1 MADVQILEELLSR
14 YNFSG
19 EVDAKEFLDKLL
31 FEGDSSYITEFR
43 AAFKDNFFI
52 PVSKQF
58 EKLYNNIKKKL
69 ESFDDEKLE
78 KVTDPFG
85 LSELSK
91 KHESE
96 IKDYENKMLEFLR
109 KDFTTNQ
116 NIPNFSALENTDVG
130 KIIEEPTK
138 KIKETENEKNVGEQK
153 GFLPTENVINF
164 SEKTKVFFKDLF
176 YGFGESFS
184 KKIQINTDKKTEETG
199 GFGFLKTIGSLLL
212 ATGVGSI
219 LVVAFWDK
227 IKPWLES
234 KLGTKLDFLDRFR
247 GIVEGIGKFFTMG
260 GLSLTFGGAFKIV
273 GGVIKSFGELI
284 ESGLSFAF
292 KALFSGGAAGEA
304 AGDLAKTGTGFKG
317 MLPRIAGGLFKGI
330 GVTVLKGIPL
340 IGSLISFG
348 FAYDRIFNKGD
359 FLGGT
364 IDLVGGIANLLEFS
378 PLAPLALP
386 LSLGAAALNAF
397 LDYKGITGA
406 GSNKR
411 ISASIGNFFTGLGK
425 TLMGIPFIAN
435 LVNGISGLWNVF
447 SGISSGDYN
456 TTKNGFELM
465 KGIPFMDSVSNMWL
479 GLLEMGETGQSSS
492 SKPTFSFGKMM
503 SELKKKINKMI
514 LNWFPAGTMRN
525 LAANFLGIES
535 EEKTTEETPKTSEPR
550 KGYET
555 DEYLKNQQRM
565 VDISKISDDR
575 RKKGESTKLQDEYW
589 EKLNN
594 NRSRMFQNWLK
605 KQQMDEFKNQ
615 QEQFFQDIPEER
627 EKSENKFVN
636 DMDFMFEN
644 PTASFED
651 GEIAPNKN
659 TRVRVGNK
667 VYKAAP
673 NDTVSFQKPDGVLDK
688 NLTRLANIMTKLD
701 NSIKEL
707 NRTPSKE
714 GNNNNNFSSV
724 NIAAA
729 GGGDSFATSTRDP
742 IFNARLEWWKMNPVS
757 RGVI

>member
-234 KLGTKLDFLDRFR
+234 KLGTKLDFLDKFR

-260 GLSLTFGGAFKIV
+260 GVSLTFGGAFKIV
-273 GGVIKSFGELI
+273 GGVIKSFGDLI
-284 ESGLSFAF
+284 ESGLSLAF
-292 KALFSGGAAGEA
+292 KALFSGGGAAGEA
-304 AGDLAKTGTGFKG
+304 AGDLAKTGTGLKG
-317 MLPRIAGGLFKGI
+317 MLPRIAGGLFRGI
-330 GVTVLKGIPL
+330 GATVLRGIPL

-364 IDLVGGIANLLEFS
+364 IDLVGGLANLLPPPFGIV
-378 PLAPLALP
+378 

-397 LDYKGITGA
+397 LDYKGITGE

-465 KGIPFMDSVSNMWL
+465 KGIPYLDSISNLWL
-479 GLLEMGETGQSSS
+479 GLLEMGETGQSSGN
-492 SKPTFSFGKMM
+492 KPTFSFGKMM

-688 NLTRLANIMTKLD
+688 NLTRLANIMTRLD

-707 NRTPSKE
+707 NRTPSRE
-714 GNNNNNFSSV
+714 GNNNNFSSI
-724 NIAAA
+724 NIAGGG

>member
-43 AAFKDNFFI
+43 SAFKDNFFI

-96 IKDYENKMLEFLR
+96 IKDYENRMLEFLK

-130 KIIEEPTK
+130 KIIEEPAN
-138 KIKETENEKNVGEQK
+138 KIKETKTEKEAGEQK

-184 KKIQINTDKKTEETG
+184 KKIQITTDKKTEESG

-227 IKPWLES
+227 IKPWLEE
-234 KLGTKLDFLDRFR
+234 KLGTKLDFLDKFR

-260 GLSLTFGGAFKIV
+260 GLKLTFGGAFSLV

-284 ESGLSFAF
+284 ESGLSVAF
-292 KALFSGGAAGEA
+292 KALFSGGGAAGEV
-304 AGDLAKTGTGFKG
+304 AGDLAKTGTGLKG
-317 MLPRIAGGLFKGI
+317 MLPRIAGGLFKGL
-330 GVTVLKGIPL
+330 GATVLRGIPL

-364 IDLVGGIANLLEFS
+364 IDLVGGLANLLPPPFGIV
-378 PLAPLALP
+378 
-386 LSLGAAALNAF
+386 LSLGAAALTAF
-397 LDYKGITGA
+397 LDYKGVTGE

-435 LVNGISGLWNVF
+435 LVNGISGLWDVF

-465 KGIPFMDSVSNMWL
+465 KGIPFLDSISNLWL
-479 GLLEMGETGQSSS
+479 GLLEMGETGQSSG

-535 EEKTTEETPKTSEPR
+535 EEKPTEETPKTSEPR

-555 DEYLKNQQRM
+555 DEYLINKQRM
-565 VDISKISDDR
+565 GDISKISAER
-575 RKKGESTKLQDEYW
+575 REKGESTELQDEYW
-589 EKLNN
+589 KKLDS
-594 NRSRMFQNWLK
+594 NRSRMIQNWIK
-605 KQQMDEFKNQ
+605 KQQMDKFKNQ

-688 NLTRLANIMTKLD
+688 NLTRLANIMTRLD

-714 GNNNNNFSSV
+714 GNSNNFSSV
-724 NIAAA
+724 NIAGGG